1 MSAEF
6 SPELEK
12 QAMRGDEMPD
22 GLGYPEQ
29 FLYLSLR
36 MLYRQLRGKM
46 VSRPVA
52 IAEKKKLMD
61 EYRVMKFREDNGK
74 RWLELIRLTELA
86 RSAYRK
92 NPTIENADA
101 LASVLEGRKVHGL
114 S

>member
-6 SPELEK
+6 SPDLEK
-12 QAMRGDEMPD
+12 QAIRGDEMPD

-52 IAEKKKLMD
+52 IVEKKKLLE

-74 RWLELIRLTELA
+74 RWSELIRLTELA

-92 NPTIENADA
+92 NPTHENAM
-101 LASVLEGRKVHGL
+101 LLIEIIEGRRLGERF
-114 S
+114 